1 MAKKISNSLKVT
13 IIALVITVC
22 IAFGGVLW
30 AVLSRGNNTNL
41 SAGQKT
47 LISSLQSDE
56 DHSSKLDAKELNL
69 GSTSYD
75 RVLKDFGE
83 YCLVQVGEGK
93 KLLSL
98 RTGFEG
104 VEVNLTFDDILSING
119 NLVLAAIGQKY
130 QVYKITYK
138 NSSSIVG
145 EQQLDFAADYANFFG
160 NIAIGYYTK
169 LEITPQEIYN
179 DHLRIYNISGSAPE
193 IILEQTNVIGYDF
206 SDVAIAF
213 TNISLDNGLPKSFTK
228 IYSQTQNGNLEFEK
242 QLENDVSVS
251 VEKTDFQV
259 GDKYISFKGY
269 HNIRIT
275 DNFIYDAYRRIVSPD
290 KADYIS
296 GGNGI
301 KITTK
306 LYSRT
311 NDKSIELLD
320 GHYFDTFSEDQKGI
334 ALLVGEKYTADNQL
348 DLENRIALLYDTNL
362 DIVISYDYVKY
373 GKPIG
378 YKNGLIICD
387 SGILTII
394 GAEEVSF
401 SQRIED
407 RGIYALRLT
416 PSEKIVLGIA
426 SGVVYAINLE
436 TGDVSKIADYSS
448 RFVDGKMI
456 CKTQNAD
463 KTYTY
468 YLYDLNG
475 NLTEIKNIYVEGD
488 FEYYTMLGTGYYF
501 EKVNDRTVNIKNF
514 AGATLFSNV
523 SIESFEFSIN
533 DDKVLVANFNNG
545 TKFMSIKSTFV
556 GRVWLAESSSEETE
570 ETEETVMPVSYGS
583 NELQDTSNVAL
594 ATGNSSTT
602 TAKKGT
608 SMRTTNDKFVVC
620 LNGTTFTVSSLNE
633 QYEVS
638 NCTVFTMKIEFQTVS
653 GNNGL
658 VSTKPSNKFDRVII
672 DADGN
677 GYKTVEKNIKKYEN
691 KNNNNTISDDNTHYR
706 VTVYYTIKTYTVTLN
721 NSSGGKDTDGVT
733 LKSTPTVPSPVT
745 IVVAYGY
752 QTEIKSTCTA
762 TGYTLIGWAET
773 KNATA
778 ATVVVGG
785 KYTVTKNVT
794 LYAVWSRDTY
804 KITFKDNF
812 NSLTTYGNYAPS
824 GSVTSPVTAKYGD
837 TVTLPK
843 QGLLKAYG
851 YYQQGWYYGG
861 VKSCGSSV
869 TVTGNATYTASW
881 KMVTYNITYS
891 FAYIGKYK
899 SYKKSSSSPVT
910 TVERNYNLTNT
921 LEYTSNY
928 YCVSEETGKY
938 HTFGASW
945 QGYKDGSKTNWHI
958 GYFYA
963 MIDDAKNDFT
973 SSKKSF
979 YLYPTVSTATEM
991 NALLSV
997 DYSVIGTGNAAN
1009 DMLFNSSGGYEQYSI
1024 SSITCNGTALT
1035 NSTAA
1040 PGGTVTYAYGSNLEI
1055 KLNMKNGVEFIDA
1068 TGGLYRNGSKSTQIF
1083 RAGSSNGWAK
1093 VTVNGNVVTLSF
1105 TGMQAKYIS
1114 GDTLDGGNIKFSV
1127 KLKTYNI
1134 SAGNNGTVEKPAM
1147 TIGSNTYNPTVFHY
1161 GRAFKITYSVS
1172 SGNVFDKLTFNSKDF
1187 ETKLTYNGSRNDLS
1201 FSNLGTPTEN
1211 GNVKTYTNSGYKFI
1225 LTSKDDCSFTLV
1237 IEGNIQ
1243 GNIDCSITTKVVEND
1258 LVINKHNDMYSSND
1272 SGLTIDC
1279 GNRTVKSGETFTINL
1294 TPASGY
1300 VVSSVSFNYNEKEST
1315 NRVPGTGI
1323 VYDASSNTI
1332 TISKMF
1338 FKLTITV
1345 NYHRTLK
1352 ITLKSSTPI
1361 QGNSIYKLYGDDVIF
1376 VEDDQVKNDKK
1387 YVTIAYSSTSTV
1399 DASSVAAG
1407 GYAAVITILGNDD
1420 IKTFRLVPVSNEDR
1434 LYYLPNAKDKV
1445 SVNIDGSGGRT
1456 EVEIE
1461 KFIVNITV
1469 ETYLG
1474 NGNGSDNPYD
1484 KEPDRDGGKYYTTN
1498 VIEYN
1503 YYHNKKVEK
1512 DTYRSF
1518 GTDCTIDGNVF
1529 KISAKDTAD
1538 DLQGYLIE
1546 RITIDDKEYNAVS
1559 GTATAAFFLAE
1570 YRKTNTRSFTA
1581 KIYYKPIEYTV
1592 KYYAGTFDISDDS
1605 GNTTSGTVD
1614 STKHLFNVESTLS
1627 SSKFTRTNWTHIG
1640 WTNDSAVIESNSGKS
1655 GNGENVKFYRFGYKV
1670 KQLAN
1675 TNGAT
1680 VKLYA
1685 AWQVNKFDVEFDVN
1699 DFTKGNGSTTAKV
1712 PSTGNIDYLGN
1723 FVLPTVTREGYT
1735 FRGWY
1740 ANVYKAADYDL
1751 KFGDGQAQA
1760 VAKLTLTDTDA
1771 LRVDNNEKL
1780 TYTKY
1785 NSLVN
1790 AGAVSGSTIKL
1801 HAYWTANKFKVVYN
1815 YDAPTGCNSPIDSR
1829 YYVTGEFVQGT
1840 TSPASPYWV
1849 YTYDQESKLRYMPVT
1864 TDTYLY
1870 GYTFV
1875 GWSNERKGDKVYDNQ
1890 ADIKNSYGITDNNQ
1904 VIELYTLWDANTYTV
1919 KYNANNPSST
1929 SSVVD
1934 WLADSEMTFDQAN
1947 VISYVNI
1954 GEVDGKT
1961 SIMGYKFLYW
1971 TTNNTDGTEIRIEN
1985 QADLNSNTLFAQNKK
2000 YGELPGKVV
2009 KLTAHWEANT
2019 ITIVYEEGKPDDCR
2033 SEMKDF
2039 AHSASYKYDQDFKLQ
2054 KMLYKG
2060 AQEGSYTYTHLDGYT
2075 FKEWKCSD
2083 TDCGS
2088 YDTTGA
2094 YQHTSNI
2101 HTEEQ
2106 NIKNLHGK
2114 IKSETIT
2121 LTAVWEKNTFVIKFH
2136 ANVPSG
2142 ASTKADARFFDKDT
2156 ASSDPYHEET
2166 YTYDQAQ
2173 VLAYM
2178 LVPESDS
2185 DTYLDGYTFLYW
2197 STSESSKKFE
2207 NKQNLYDLPESDRY
2221 GKLPGQKIDLYAV
2234 WKANKYY
2241 IIYNQNII
2249 PLDTKF
2255 TLNSNTDRYP
2265 VFGEKYEYT
2274 FDTQFNLYEVKP
2286 YALKGYTFMGWT
2298 FTVVGSIK
2306 DTETFAGQHYTNKQ
2320 SIHGK
2325 EDKARN
2331 IKYEDETHN
2340 YLAGRLPIGYDSAT
2354 GGGEIVL
2361 YAIWGKQEFTIKF
2374 DMNTGS
2380 ESDVRLKLPGYN
2392 LPDDDAAFSATPSDK
2407 KVWTDTA
2414 FGELPVVSSYG
2425 FDFTG
2430 WYFKPEYEDPGRTYR
2445 DTESAYNYLAT
2456 TVLSNDIWNNL
2467 KYSDSQL
2474 LDDVY
2479 ESGNKS
2485 FKLYAHWHIKSFN
2498 VKFENLADAENPNN
2512 ITGTVTGDLYEYNYS
2527 ENINEVGAGV
2537 NADNTMIFGNYAVI
2551 DLTPTIGHF
2560 VNRLHFYATDKVT
2573 GEIREYIHTIK
2584 WDHNTKKVSTD
2595 DAGSYDKKHFMEDI
2609 GYIYYDY
2616 LNDEDVNHIR
2626 IVIKFVKA
2634 DIVIKGEEDIQT
2646 FEVGFKSKAGTEK
2659 DLFTTIV
2666 EYGNMVDERL
2676 FVFPYRNAYKFYQ
2689 YRMKNKYAPVGTYSN
2704 DDDNYDVT
2712 DAKYIHKLIK
2722 NDAIITLEYN
2732 ASRTQR
2738 VHFYL
2743 WNGSSY
2749 EERTGLSSQ
2758 YILCNNGTKNPSN
2771 LDGTNYT
2778 LEEDLLVIK
2787 NRYDADTHFDY
2798 GTPIVIVKDGKEQT
2812 IYGFTYGG
2820 VSLILPTDNSNY
2832 WPVNTYLSRY
2842 IITGSAPAGNK
2853 YYSNNMNDDPKAEI
2867 VNESNY
2873 TQFDLAY
2880 MIQEEIN
2887 VYAVYN
2893 KPSFKFLADGKVECY
2908 VPGYDNS
2915 EIYKHIRYVRITSS
2929 ELDDLK
2935 NLLKEYGNLPAA
2947 LDKYKNNNSG
2957 PIHIAYLVDKKN
2969 NTIYQVTIN
2978 YDNNGT
2984 IENFF

>member
-13 IIALVITVC
+13 IIALVITMC
-22 IAFGGVLW
+22 IAFGGVLL

-41 SAGQKT
+41 STGQKT
-47 LISSLQSDE
+47 LISSLQNDE

-69 GSTSYD
+69 GSASYD

-179 DHLRIYNISGSAPE
+179 DYLRIYNISGSTPE
-193 IILEQTNVIGYDF
+193 LILEQTNVIGYDF
-206 SDVAIAF
+206 SDAAIAF
-213 TNISLDNGLPKSFTK
+213 TNISLDKGLPKSFTK

-242 QLENDVSVS
+242 QLENDVSIS

-320 GHYFDTFSEDQKGI
+320 GHYFDTFSEDQNGI

-401 SQRIED
+401 SQRIEE

-436 TGDVSKIADYSS
+436 TGDVNKIADYSS

-463 KTYTY
+463 ESYTY

-514 AGATLFSNV
+514 AGATLFSNA

-545 TKFMSIKSTFV
+545 TKFMSIKSAFA
-556 GRVWLAESSSEETE
+556 GRVWLAGDNSEETE
-570 ETEETVMPVSYGS
+570 ETEETVMSVSYGS
-583 NELQDTSNVAL
+583 NELPGASNVA
-594 ATGNSSTT
+594 ANSSTST
-602 TAKKGT
+602 KTADRVSRGASAKTIDG
-608 SMRTTNDKFVVC
+608 KFEVELSNAGKFKVK
-620 LNGTTFTVSSLNE
+620 SLNSN
-633 QYEVS
+633 YKVVS
-638 NCTVFTMKIEFQTVS
+638 CTVKIFNLITVAS
-653 GNNGL
+653 SSNTGTKGPNNRFEHAIVGDGYTTSETD
-658 VSTKPSNKFDRVII
+658 VRTKTGQV
-672 DADGN
+672 
-677 GYKTVEKNIKKYEN
+677 
-691 KNNNNTISDDNTHYR
+691 NNNDIPIDEDQKYYC
-706 VTVYYTIKTYTVTLN
+706 VTVYYTTQTYTVTFN

-733 LKSTPTVPSPVT
+733 LKSTPTAPSPVT

-812 NSLTTYGNYAPS
+812 NALTTYGNYAPS

-851 YYQQGWYYGG
+851 YYQQGWYYGE

-881 KMVTYNITYS
+881 RMVTYNITYS
-891 FAYIGKYK
+891 FTYIGNYK
-899 SYKKSSSSPVT
+899 SYKKSSSSSSPVT
-910 TVERNYNLTNT
+910 TVERNYNLTNS

-945 QGYKDGSKTNWHI
+945 QGYKNGSKTNWHI

-963 MIDDAKNDFT
+963 MIDDAKEDFT
-973 SSKKSF
+973 SSSKSF

-997 DYSVIGTGNAAN
+997 DYSVIGTGNAAD

-1068 TGGLYRNGSKSTQIF
+1068 TGGLYRSGSKSTHIF
-1083 RAGSSNGWAK
+1083 RAGASNSWAK

-1134 SAGNNGTVEKPAM
+1134 SAGTGTVEKPAM

-1187 ETKLTYNGSRNDLS
+1187 QTELTYNGSRNDLS

-1211 GNVKTYTNSGYKFI
+1211 GNVKTYTYSGYKFI
-1225 LTSKDDCSFTLV
+1225 LTSKEDCSFTLV

-1243 GNIDCSITTKVVEND
+1243 GDIDCYVTTKVVEND
-1258 LVINKHNDMYSSND
+1258 LVIKKKNEYSSNT
-1272 SGLTIDC
+1272 SGLTIPDVKK
-1279 GNRTVKSGETFTINL
+1279 RVKSGETLTINL
-1294 TPASGY
+1294 KPASGY
-1300 VVSSVSFNYNEKEST
+1300 VVSSVSFNYANKEST
-1315 NRVPGTGI
+1315 NSVPGTGI
-1323 VYDASSNTI
+1323 VYNASSNTI

-1345 NYHRTLK
+1345 NYHRALK
-1352 ITLKSSTPI
+1352 ITLKSTTPI
-1361 QGNSIYKLYGDDVIF
+1361 QGNKIYTLYGDDVIF
-1376 VEDDQVKNDKK
+1376 IEDDLVKNGKQN
-1387 YVTIAYSSTSTV
+1387 VTITYSSANTV
-1399 DASSVAAG
+1399 DAFGVAADN
-1407 GYAAVITILGNDD
+1407 YVAVITILGNDD
-1420 IKTFRLVPVSNEDR
+1420 IKTFRLVPVSDEDR
-1434 LYYLPNAKDKV
+1434 LYYLPLAKDKV
-1445 SVNIDGSGGRT
+1445 SVNIDGNSGGTT

-1461 KFIVNITV
+1461 KFIVDIKV

-1474 NGNGSDNPYD
+1474 KGSGQYDEEPY
-1484 KEPDRDGGKYYTTN
+1484 RDGGKYYTTN
-1498 VIEYN
+1498 VIDYDYYN
-1503 YYHNKKVEK
+1503 NKTKETGK
-1512 DTYRSF
+1512 YSPSPS
-1518 GTDCTIDGNVF
+1518 GTDTKYTIDGNVF
-1529 KISAKDTAD
+1529 NISAKDTEG
-1538 DLQGYLIE
+1538 DLKGYLIE
-1546 RITIDDKEYNAVS
+1546 RITIDDKEYKAVRET

-1592 KYYAGTFDISDDS
+1592 KYHAGTFDISDDS
-1605 GNTTSGTVD
+1605 GNTTSGTVAP
-1614 STKHLFNVESTLS
+1614 TKHLFNVESTLS

-1640 WTNDSAVIESNSGKS
+1640 WSTSSTIIKNNGGKS
-1655 GNGENVKFYRFGYKV
+1655 KTYDFSKKV

-1675 TNGAT
+1675 TKDAT
-1680 VKLYA
+1680 VNLYA

-1699 DFTKGNGSTTAKV
+1699 TKGDGSTAAEV
-1712 PSTGNIDYLGN
+1712 PSTVSIDYLGN

-1740 ANVYKAADYDL
+1740 AESRKATECEL
-1751 KFGDGQAQA
+1751 KFEDEEEIAL
-1760 VAKLTLTDTDA
+1760 AKLQDA
-1771 LRVDNNEKL
+1771 LRVKDGEKL
-1780 TYTKY
+1780 TYKKY
-1785 NSLVN
+1785 RELLSK
-1790 AGAVSGSTIKL
+1790 GAVNTENKTITL
-1801 HAYWTANKFKVVYN
+1801 YANWTANKFKVIYN
-1815 YDAPTGCNSPIDSR
+1815 YDAPTGCNSTIDSR

-1840 TSPASPYWV
+1840 TSPASPYWI

-1875 GWSNERKGDKVYDNQ
+1875 GWSKESKGTKLYDNN
-1890 ADIKNSYGITDNNQ
+1890 ADIKNLYGKTEADNNQ
-1904 VIELYTLWDANTYTV
+1904 VIELYTLWQANTYTV
-1919 KYNANNPSST
+1919 KYNANTPIST

-1947 VISYVNI
+1947 IIRYVNI

-1971 TTNNTDGTEIRIEN
+1971 TAKNTDGTEKRIEN
-1985 QADLNSNTLFAQNKK
+1985 QADLNKLFAQNKK
-2000 YGELPGKVV
+2000 YGKLPGEVV
-2009 KLTAHWEANT
+2009 ELIAHWEANT
-2019 ITIVYEEGKPDDCR
+2019 ITIVYAEGKPDDCR
-2033 SEMKDF
+2033 SKMKDTF
-2039 AHSASYKYDQDFKLQ
+2039 AHSASYKYDQDFYLQ
-2054 KMLYKG
+2054 TMLYKG

-2075 FKEWKCSD
+2075 FKEWICSD
-2083 TDCGS
+2083 TDCEG
-2088 YDTTGA
+2088 YDKTGA

-2121 LTAVWEKNTFVIKFH
+2121 LTAVWEKNTFVVEFH

-2142 ASTKADARFFDKDT
+2142 ASTKADTARFFNKDT
-2156 ASSDPYHEET
+2156 ASDPYHEET

-2173 VLAYM
+2173 ELAYM
-2178 LVPESDS
+2178 LVPQEDS

-2197 STSESSKKFE
+2197 STSESSKKFDNE
-2207 NKQNLYDLPESDRY
+2207 QNLYNLPEDDRY
-2221 GKLPGQKIDLYAV
+2221 GKLPGQILKLYAV
-2234 WKANKYY
+2234 WEANKYN
-2241 IIYNQNII
+2241 IIYDQNI

-2286 YALKGYTFMGWT
+2286 YALKGYTFMGWA
-2298 FTVVGSIK
+2298 FAAVGSIK
-2306 DTETFAGQHYTNKQ
+2306 DTDTFAAQHYTNNQ

-2331 IKYEDETHN
+2331 IKDEAHN

-2380 ESDVRLKLPGYN
+2380 ESATRLKLPGYN
-2392 LPDDDAAFSATPSDK
+2392 LSDADFSATPSDI

-2430 WYFKPEYEDPGRTYR
+2430 WYFTPEYEDPGRTYR
-2445 DTESAYNYLAT
+2445 DEEPAYNYLAT

-2512 ITGTVTGDLYEYNYS
+2512 ITGTVAGDRYEYNS
-2527 ENINEVGAGV
+2527 PDNIKEVGAGV
-2537 NADNTMIFGNYAVI
+2537 YDNNTMFFGNYAVI
-2551 DLTPTIGHF
+2551 DLTPTVGYF

-2573 GEIREYIHTIK
+2573 GEVREYIHTIK
-2584 WDHNTKKVSTD
+2584 WDHNAKKVSTD
-2595 DAGSYDKKHFMEDI
+2595 DAGSYEPKHFMEGI
-2609 GYIYYDY
+2609 EYIYYDY

-2634 DIVIKGEEDIQT
+2634 DIKIVGEEDVQT

-2666 EYGNMVDERL
+2666 EYGKTIDERL
-2676 FVFPYRNAYKFYQ
+2676 FVFPYRNAYKFNQ
-2689 YRMKNKYAPVGTYSN
+2689 YRMKNKYAPVGTYSD

-2712 DAKYIHKLIK
+2712 HVKYIDKLIK
-2722 NDAIITLEYN
+2722 NDAIITLEYGE
-2732 ASRTQR
+2732 SRTQR
-2738 VHFYL
+2738 VHFFL

-2749 EERTGLSSQ
+2749 EERTGLSTQ
-2758 YILCNNGTKNPSN
+2758 YILCDNGTKTSDFN
-2771 LDGTNYT
+2771 GTNYT

-2842 IITGSAPAGNK
+2842 IITDSAPDGNK

-2867 VNESNY
+2867 VNESDY

-2929 ELDDLK
+2929 ELTTLK
-2935 NLLKEYGNLPAA
+2935 TLLEKYGNLPAA
-2947 LDKYKNNNSG
+2947 LDIFKDKDSG
-2957 PIHIAYLVDKKN
+2957 PIRIAYLVDKKN

-2984 IENFF
+2984 IENFFD